1 MDGST
6 GRARRPL
13 GGLLLDGG
21 LISDHELEVA
31 LTLQEDVGGLL
42 GQLLVRIGAVS
53 EETLLQTLGEQLGL
67 QVLDV
72 NEAPSVEEATA
83 FISSGGAPL
92 AWWIDKQAI
101 AWRAGEGDEASVIC
115 AAINPLDVGLRER
128 ILGLAQGT
136 AEFRLAPRGLVV
148 DMLDQLSH
156 GGRAAAAGGGGL
168 SEVARLRELAQEAPV
183 VDFVSGVFADALT
196 RRASDVHLEPFEHQF
211 RVRLR
216 IDGMLVTTRT
226 GPRSAFDAICSRIK
240 LLSGMDIGERR
251 RPQDGR
257 QSIRVAGQELDLRV
271 STLPSAWGESLVLR
285 LLGKSSRLPGLDEL
299 GAGPGQIEQLL
310 NLVERPNGVVLLSGP
325 TGSGKTTSIYRLL
338 THLNDGVRKIVTVED
353 PVEFDLPGVI
363 QMQVRSD
370 IGLDFAAG
378 LRSILRQ
385 DPDVIM
391 VGEIRDPETARIAVQ
406 AALTGHLV
414 ISSVHTN
421 SALAAVAR
429 LVDLGIESYL
439 LSDVIRGVAAQRLV
453 RRLCQSCA
461 RPSDRAQVEGY
472 EAAAADL
479 SAGPGT
485 KASWREP
492 VGCERCAGTGFL
504 GRIGLFEI
512 AAASP
517 ELEQGIRRQA
527 GEDELTRTARRSGFR
542 TLFEDGYLKARAG
555 LTSMGEVRRVTGA
568 EGDGDP
574 AAAESQLS
582 AQGAHA

>member
-1 MDGST
+1 MDGSA
-6 GRARRPL
+6 ARPQGAL
-13 GGLLLDGG
+13 GALLLAKG
-21 LISDHELEVA
+21 LISERELEVA
-31 LTLQEDVGGLL
+31 QALQADVGGLI
-42 GQLLVRIGAVS
+42 GQLLVRIGAIS
-53 EETLLQTLGEQLGL
+53 EENLLLTLGEQLRL
-67 QVLDV
+67 QVLGPDQ
-72 NEAPSVEEATA
+72 APSLDQTAA
-83 FISSGGAPL
+83 FIKSAGAPL
-92 AWWIDKQAI
+92 AWWIDRQAI
-101 AWRAGEGDEASVIC
+101 AWRVGEGDESRVVC
-115 AAINPLDVGLRER
+115 AALNPLDVGLRER
-128 ILGLAQGT
+128 ILALADGA
-136 AEFRLAPRGLVV
+136 AEFRLAPRGLIV
-148 DMLDQLSH
+148 DILEQMSH
-156 GGRAAAAGGGGL
+156 GGGAVVGGGGL

-226 GPRSAFDAICSRIK
+226 GARASFDAICSRIK

-285 LLGKSSRLPGLDEL
+285 LLGKSSRLPALEEL
-299 GAGPGQIEQLL
+299 GADPGQIEQLL
-310 NLVERPNGVVLLSGP
+310 NLVERPNGVVLVSGP

-370 IGLDFAAG
+370 IGLGFAVG

-429 LVDLGIESYL
+429 LMDLGVESYL
-439 LSDVIRGVAAQRLV
+439 LADVIRGVAAQRLV
-453 RRLCQSCA
+453 RRLCQVCS
-461 RPSDRAQVEGY
+461 RPSDRAEAQAH
-472 EAAAADL
+472 EAAAAGL
-479 SAGPGT
+479 ASRPKT
-485 KASWREP
+485 KAAWREP
-492 VGCERCAGTGFL
+492 VGCEHCAGTGFL
-504 GRIGLFEI
+504 GRLGIFEI
-512 AAASP
+512 AGSSP
-517 ELEQGIRRQA
+517 ELERDIRRQA
-527 GEDELTRTARRSGFR
+527 GEEALRSTLRRQGFR
-542 TLFEDGYLKARAG
+542 ILFEDGYLKARAG
-555 LTSMGEVRRVTGA
+555 LTSMAEVRRVSGA
-568 EGDGDP
+568 DDEGDLAP
-574 AAAESQLS
+574 PEPLL
-582 AQGAHA
+582 GADA